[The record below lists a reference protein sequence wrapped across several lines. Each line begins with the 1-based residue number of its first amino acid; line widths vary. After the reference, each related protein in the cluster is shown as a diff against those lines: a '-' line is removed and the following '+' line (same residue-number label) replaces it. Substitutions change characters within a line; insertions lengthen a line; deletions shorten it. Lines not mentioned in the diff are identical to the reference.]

1 MVIDELFTKNIGGL
15 DQWISI
21 RANDD
26 TKPVLLMLHGGP
38 GTPSMSLF
46 RKYNEPL
53 RDHFVMVTWDQR
65 GTGRSFSKDIPV
77 ESMTMEQLIR
87 DTQEITEYVKDR
99 FTTDK
104 VFILGH
110 SWGSTLAM
118 QVIARK
124 PDDYIAYFGVSQFV
138 NAERNEAES
147 YDFALRMAIE
157 HDDKRSLRTLEKI
170 GRPIQGF
177 YAGGLKDTRAQKA
190 IISKYKG
197 DARASNAM
205 LKLAAGLAT
214 SQEYGFWRFGKAVKG
229 ISYSLETLGQS
240 LRGIDYFTQITEV
253 HIPVYFFSGTH
264 DYLTPQ
270 SILKEYF
277 DVLSAPH
284 KELHV
289 FENSAHSPLFE
300 EADSFNRLIIDISQ
314 RH

>member
-1 MVIDELFTKNIGGL
+1 MVIDELFAKKIGGL

-26 TKPVLLMLHGGP
+26 SKPVLLMLHGGP

-46 RKYNEPL
+46 RKYNRPL

-87 DTQEITEYVKDR
+87 DAHEVTEYAKDR
-99 FTTDK
+99 FTTDR

-110 SWGSTLAM
+110 SWGATLAM
-118 QVIARK
+118 QVIDRK
-124 PDDYIAYFGVSQFV
+124 PDDYLAYFGVSQFV
-138 NAERNEAES
+138 NADRNEAES
-147 YDFALRMAIE
+147 YEFALRKAIE
-157 HDDKRSLRTLEKI
+157 HEDKRSLRVLEKI
-170 GRPIQGF
+170 GRPIEGF

-190 IISKYKG
+190 IVGKYKG
-197 DARASNAM
+197 DVVASNAM
-205 LKLAAGLAT
+205 LRLAMDMAR
-214 SQEYGFWRFGKAVKG
+214 SQEYGFWRFGKALQG
-229 ISYSLETLGQS
+229 ITFSLETLGQS
-240 LRGIDYFTQITEV
+240 LRGIDYFTQIPEV
-253 HIPVYFFSGTH
+253 HIPVYFFSGRY

-277 DVLSAPH
+277 EVLAAPK

-300 EADSFNRLIIDISQ
+300 EAESFNRLIIEIS
-314 RH
+314 RGF